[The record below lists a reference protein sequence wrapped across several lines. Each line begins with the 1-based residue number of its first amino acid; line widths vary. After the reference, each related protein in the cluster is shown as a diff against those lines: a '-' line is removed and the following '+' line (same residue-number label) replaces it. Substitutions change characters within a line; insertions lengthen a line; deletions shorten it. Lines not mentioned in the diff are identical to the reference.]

1 MMLTLIVNP
10 TAGNGY
16 AQKVAEQLRT
26 ELEKRGVPHRFCY
39 TERPGHATELAQQA
53 AAQEDCTAV
62 LSVGGDGTA
71 YEVAC
76 GLMNTGKHD
85 SCRHRKRFQ
94 QNNENAQGS
103 AGGSYVYSGAYGE
116 AN

>member
-71 YEVAC
+71 LDDDGARA
-76 GLMNTGKHD
+76 G
-85 SCRHRKRFQ
+85 Q
-94 QNNENAQGS
+94 QG
-103 AGGSYVYSGAYGE
+103 
-116 AN
+116 